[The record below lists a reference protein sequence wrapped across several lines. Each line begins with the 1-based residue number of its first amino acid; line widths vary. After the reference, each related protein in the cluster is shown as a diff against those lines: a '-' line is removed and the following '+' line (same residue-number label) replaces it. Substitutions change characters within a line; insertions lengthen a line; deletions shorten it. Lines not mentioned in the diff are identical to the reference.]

1 MNKLSIILIII
12 GSFVGGGATGAF
24 AVSNLKTSDNVA
36 VDDATTDGK
45 AVEQPVTQ
53 DTKKKITGHGMTPA
67 EMADELLLVP
77 AGREFDWRYL
87 NYLQVFR
94 LNENAMSRIAAEK
107 ATQPELKA
115 MAAEQMRLSDEVSSQ
130 LFQWRTV
137 WGFTDH

>member
-1 MNKLSIILIII
+1 
-12 GSFVGGGATGAF
+12 
-24 AVSNLKTSDNVA
+24 
-36 VDDATTDGK
+36 
-45 AVEQPVTQ
+45 
-53 DTKKKITGHGMTPA
+53 MTPA

-77 AGREFDWRYL
+77 EGRDFDWRYL

-115 MAAEQMRLSDEVSSQ
+115 MAAEQMRLSDEVSTQ

-137 WGFTDH
+137 

>member
-1 MNKLSIILIII
+1 MNKLTTSLLIL
-12 GSFVGGGATGAF
+12 GSFIVGGASGAF
-24 AVSNLKTSDNVA
+24 AMTKMAAQDKVA
-36 VDDATTDGK
+36 VSDTTAAEKAT
-45 AVEQPVTQ
+45 EQPVPPA
-53 DTKKKITGHGMTPA
+53 TKKKITGHGMTPA

-77 AGREFDWRYL
+77 EGREFDWRYL

-94 LNENAMSRIAAEK
+94 LNETAMSRVAAEK

-115 MAAEQMRLSDEVSSQ
+115 AAIEQMRLSDELSTQ

>member
-1 MNKLSIILIII
+1 MNKLSISLLLIAAFI
-12 GSFVGGGATGAF
+12 VGGGTGAY
-24 AVSNLKTSDNVA
+24 AMSRMKTNDKVA
-36 VDDATTDGK
+36 VNDTSASEK
-45 AVEQPVTQ
+45 ANDQPIPPA
-53 DTKKKITGHGMTPA
+53 TKKKISGHGMTPA

-77 AGREFDWRYL
+77 EGRDFDWRYL

-115 MAAEQMRLSDEVSSQ
+115 MAAEQMRLSDEVSTQ

>member
-1 MNKLSIILIII
+1 
-12 GSFVGGGATGAF
+12 
-24 AVSNLKTSDNVA
+24 
-36 VDDATTDGK
+36 
-45 AVEQPVTQ
+45 
-53 DTKKKITGHGMTPA
+53 MTPA

-94 LNENAMSRIAAEK
+94 LNEMAMSQIAAEK

-115 MAAEQMRLSDEVSSQ
+115 AAIEQMRVSDELSAQFS
-130 LFQWRTV
+130 QWRTV

>member
-1 MNKLSIILIII
+1 MNKATITLLIL
-12 GSFVGGGATGAF
+12 GSFVVGGVAGAF
-24 AVSNLKTSDNVA
+24 TMSKVKTDDKLASNDTSTTSK
-36 VDDATTDGK
+36 AT
-45 AVEQPVTQ
+45 EQSIPPA
-53 DTKKKITGHGMTPA
+53 TKKKISGHGMTPA

-77 AGREFDWRYL
+77 EGREFDWRYL

-94 LNENAMSRIAAEK
+94 LNETAMSRIAAEK

-115 MAAEQMRLSDEVSSQ
+115 AAAEQLKLSDELSTQ